1 MEALFTATDVLRAI
15 ARHLRQ
21 VRGDT
26 IWPPHAADSA
36 LEERVENVIYDL
48 LGAVLVDASTGSDSH
63 EELRVLLVK
72 RDGSVLSLTRAV

>member
-1 MEALFTATDVLRAI
+1 
-15 ARHLRQ
+15 
-21 VRGDT
+21 
-26 IWPPHAADSA
+26 